1 MKFDTIIFDLDG
13 TLLNT
18 LFDLKESTNF
28 ALKKYGY
35 PEKTID
41 EVRMFVGNGVAKL
54 IERALPDGINNPA
67 YKNCLEDFKKDYKI
81 RMYDHTAPYEGILE
95 MLEKLNAAGIKTAV
109 VSNKFDAAVKELCK
123 QYFGKRIPVAIGE
136 SENVKKKPAP
146 DSVLRAMDL
155 LHAKKNKTVYCGDS
169 DVDVQTAK
177 NSGLPCIGVS
187 WGFRDKALLEKEGA
201 DYIVD
206 SPDEL
211 ISLLLEN

>member
-35 PEKTID
+35 QEKTID

-123 QYFGKRIPVAIGE
+123 KYFGKRIPVAIGE

-155 LHAKKNKTVYCGDS
+155 LHARKDKTIYCGDS

-206 SPDEL
+206 SPNEL
-211 ISLLLEN
+211 ISLLLDN